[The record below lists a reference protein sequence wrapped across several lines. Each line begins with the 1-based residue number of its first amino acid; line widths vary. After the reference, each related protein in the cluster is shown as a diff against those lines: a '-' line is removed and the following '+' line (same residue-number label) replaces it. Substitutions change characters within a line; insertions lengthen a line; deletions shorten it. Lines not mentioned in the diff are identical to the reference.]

1 MWYKAEKGIYCLLEM
16 LRAIVLVSEFG
27 GLNSDF
33 IFSLNQGN
41 NAIWL
46 SLANFSVW
54 AIYQGNSLTIP
65 MLVSAFLQF

>member
-1 MWYKAEKGIYCLLEM
+1 M
-16 LRAIVLVSEFG
+16 LRAIVQVSGFG

-33 IFSLNQGN
+33 VFSLNQGN

-54 AIYQGNSLTIP
+54 AIYQGDSLTLP
-65 MLVSAFLQF
+65 MLISAFLQF

>member
-1 MWYKAEKGIYCLLEM
+1 M

-33 IFSLNQGN
+33 VFSLNQGN

-54 AIYQGNSLTIP
+54 AIYQGDSLTLP
-65 MLVSAFLQF
+65 MLISTFLQF